1 MEDTGTRFEPD
12 FRVLSF
18 QAQQG
23 NVTARRYLK
32 RKKHRKSK
40 VGCLACKAKR
50 VKCDEGKPHCSR
62 CQRNKAHCTY
72 GSPGNGVC
80 PESSTSAIAP
90 PNGRVCQPGTLINR
104 CMTVSANLCSSPV
117 VTGLE
122 PPQGFGCHVGTP
134 RIALLHHLQSVF
146 PEIYLVGSTST
157 NSILALGVTR
167 PFLLDALLAVSA
179 SHLRHQHPQCPSLY
193 TKARRESRLA
203 EHAQQALAVRSFR
216 DALAASDSMD
226 QQTADALVLTS
237 MLLNLL
243 TFAFGDDDEKG
254 PVGSWIFCPGDPHR
268 LSWFSL
274 QLGLKPLL
282 LATSRFRAGSILD
295 WLYTSEQSPDE
306 EGSGG
311 AGDVCSMLNR
321 ELPSHW
327 AALLTSGRKKGDHH
341 ETANDDDDDNNNDDV
356 ALLHKP
362 ALALACIID
371 VAPTAESFFLY
382 VGFVG
387 AIDMEFHFRNL
398 LEAEDERAVWLF
410 GCWLGF
416 MGRFPFWW
424 MRARVATEWRAICL
438 WLDRTGKVRDRPG
451 EEGLMWRLLMRDLE
465 LASCWPLGQPGG
477 QVH

>member
-18 QAQQG
+18 QTQQG
-23 NVTARRYLK
+23 NVTTRRYLK
-32 RKKHRKSK
+32 RKNHHKSK
-40 VGCLACKAKR
+40 IGCLACKAKR
-50 VKCDEGKPHCSR
+50 VKCDEQKPHCSR
-62 CQRNKAHCTY
+62 CQRNRAPCTY
-72 GSPGNGVC
+72 ASPGNGVR
-80 PESSTSAIAP
+80 PESSTSTIAP
-90 PNGRVCQPGTLINR
+90 PNSRGCQADTLINR
-104 CMTVSANLCSSPV
+104 CMTVSANLCSSSAA
-117 VTGLE
+117 TGLE
-122 PPQGFGCHVGTP
+122 PPQGFGRHVGIP
-134 RIALLHHLQSVF
+134 RNALLHHLQSAF
-146 PEIYLVGSTST
+146 PEIYLVGSTSA
-157 NSILALGVTR
+157 NAILALGVAR

-179 SHLRHQHPQCPSLY
+179 SHLRHQHPQGPSIY

-216 DALAASDSMD
+216 DALAESNSMD

-237 MLLNLL
+237 MLLNIL

-254 PVGSWIFCPGDPHR
+254 PAGSWIFCPGDPHR

-295 WLYTSEQSPDE
+295 WLYTSEQSSDE

-327 AALLTSGRKKGDHH
+327 AALLTLGCEVGVHHKK
-341 ETANDDDDDNNNDDV
+341 ANDDDDDNNNDDV
-356 ALLHKP
+356 AFLREP
-362 ALALACIID
+362 ALALACIIN

-387 AIDMEFHFRNL
+387 AMDMEFRFRNL

-424 MRARVATEWRAICL
+424 MRARVATEWRAIYL
-438 WLDRTGKVRDRPG
+438 WLDRTRKVRNRPG

-465 LASCWPLGQPGG
+465 LASCWPARSVG
-477 QVH
+477 